1 MFKECLRAG
10 ETPFI
15 ITEDLRDFYIR
26 GLRDYKTEKG
36 YLVDTLGAAQDRFAA
51 RYVPMAAEFSE
62 VMERLAEQDRV
73 VASSERG
80 GGLERE

>member
-36 YLVDTLGAAQDRFAA
+36 YLVDTLGAAQDRF
-51 RYVPMAAEFSE
+51 PS
-62 VMERLAEQDRV
+62 
-73 VASSERG
+73 G
-80 GGLERE
+80 